1 VGDAL
6 GELLGV
12 EIHVMSSPVLRAS
25 AAIHLGAA
33 GTVLIHPRAWAWAL
47 GAVAANHAVLAAAGL
62 WPKSQLLGA
71 NWTRLPMPSGA
82 RGEVAITIDDGPD
95 PDVTPRVLTQLAEHE
110 AHATFFCVGERVE
123 RYPEL
128 AREIVSRGHAIEN
141 HSQRHRH
148 NFSLLGPAGMRTE
161 IVRAQDSISR
171 VTGDT
176 PRFFRAPAG
185 LRNPF
190 LDPVLNSLKLRLA
203 SWTRRGFDTVNGD
216 ADAVYRRLINS
227 LRGGDILL
235 LHDGNAALGTTGR
248 PVILDVLPRLLE
260 TLRAQQL
267 TPVTLRGALL

>member
-1 VGDAL
+1 L
-6 GELLGV
+6 GELLGI

-25 AAIHLGAA
+25 AALHLGAA
-33 GTVLIHPRAWAWAL
+33 ATVLIHPRAWPWAL
-47 GAVAANHAVLAAAGL
+47 GGVVANHAVLAAAGL

-71 NWTRLPMPSGA
+71 NWTRLPTPSGA

-95 PDVTPRVLTQLAEHE
+95 PEVTPKVLTQLAEHK
-110 AHATFFCVGERVE
+110 AQATFFCVGERVE

-148 NFSLLGPAGMRTE
+148 NFSLLGPGGMRTE

-216 ADAVYRRLINS
+216 ADAVYRRLIKS

-260 TLRAQQL
+260 TLRARQL
-267 TPVTLRGALL
+267 TPVTLRAALL